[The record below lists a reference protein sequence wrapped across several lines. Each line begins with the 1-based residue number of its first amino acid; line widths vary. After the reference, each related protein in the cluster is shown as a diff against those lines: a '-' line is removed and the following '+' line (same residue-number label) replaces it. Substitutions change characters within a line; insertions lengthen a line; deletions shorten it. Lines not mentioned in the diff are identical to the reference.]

1 MLLGYNFM
9 SCGLQVKDMNINARA
24 WVLAFS
30 VSVSL
35 QAMSLPGLAAGD
47 LGWSTFYS
55 NGQQAETDSKLD
67 LAEQSYRKALQLARK
82 QTKDPADVDKCLN
95 KLAGVLALRDR
106 TGEAQQLYNEL
117 LARTNKKY
125 GADSQQAAAVLIKL
139 GSLQEAA
146 GDHSTA
152 ITFYQ
157 RSLAINERNYG
168 PYSPAVAN
176 NLHGLAKAM
185 CGSGNKIEGE
195 KHYKRAMAILS
206 QDPSLEASKELE
218 VLLKDYN
225 KDLIKGNDDS
235 NQQLIKDFQKDVLD
249 KPAGPSSNAG
259 PVLRPAMSV
268 SAFSRAE
275 DSSARSHD
283 DWQTSDAEK
292 VTLRGFARPMSDT
305 TLDPAYK
312 IMNDTIFKQDHYG
325 KGEDEYQRM
334 IAVDINALGPNHP
347 AVAND
352 LTGLANFYIKQNRFA
367 DAAPLLERALGVY
380 DKVYG
385 SNNLM
390 SVNACRTLASA
401 EFRAG
406 NAEKAA
412 AFYRRALT
420 QPSSVNEPNS
430 IETAK
435 VLNEL
440 AYLYFAQGKLQDAA
454 TFYQWALASTE
465 GAVGKESPL
474 TAACLKDYAQVL
486 RQLGRTDDATQ
497 YDNRA
502 QDILAVGSKTAKP

>member
-1 MLLGYNFM
+1 M
-9 SCGLQVKDMNINARA
+9 SINARA
-24 WVLAFS
+24 LVLAFTIS
-30 VSVSL
+30 MGL
-35 QAMSLPGLAAGD
+35 QAAHPLIAAAASD
-47 LGWSTFYS
+47 VAWSTLYA
-55 NGQQAETDSKLD
+55 NGQQAESDAKLE
-67 LAEQSYRKALQLARK
+67 LAEQSYRKALQSARK
-82 QTKDPADVDKCLN
+82 QSKDAADVDKCIS
-95 KLAGVLALRDR
+95 KLAGVLALRNR

-117 LARTNKKY
+117 LARATKKY
-125 GADSQQAAAVLIKL
+125 GADSAEVASVLIKL

-146 GDHSTA
+146 GDHNLA
-152 ITFYQ
+152 VTFYQ
-157 RSLAINERNYG
+157 KSLAINERNYG

-235 NQQLIKDFQKDVLD
+235 NRDLIKDFQKDVLD
-249 KPAGPSSNAG
+249 QKPNRPSSQAAP
-259 PVLRPAMSV
+259 PVNN

-275 DSSARSHD
+275 DSMARSHA
-283 DWQTSDAEK
+283 DWQTNNAEE
-292 VTLRGFARPMSDT
+292 VTLRGFARPLNGA
-305 TLDPAYK
+305 TLDPAYRL
-312 IMNDTIFKQDHYG
+312 MNDTIFKQDHYG
-325 KGEDEYQRM
+325 KAEDQYQRM
-334 IAVDINALGPNHP
+334 IAVDVNALGPNHP

-367 DAAPLLERALGVY
+367 DAAPLLERALAVY
-380 DKVYG
+380 DQVYG
-385 SNNLM
+385 SNNLL
-390 SVNACRTLASA
+390 SANTCRMLASA
-401 EFRAG
+401 EFRSG

-412 AFYRRALT
+412 AYYRRALT
-420 QPSSVNEPNS
+420 TPQSVSEPNS

-440 AYLYFAQGKLQDAA
+440 AYLYFSQGKLKEAS

-465 GAVGKESPL
+465 GAAGKDSPL
-474 TAACLKDYAQVL
+474 TAACLRDYAQVL
-486 RQLGRTDDATQ
+486 RQLGRSEDATQ